1 MATLH
6 TVIYVTWA
14 AFWVSW
20 VIAAASAKPGSRRD
34 LRARGSTFAIL
45 AITFIVVRAVHPG
58 AGSLANVPVA
68 VLGTAL
74 FLGGLALAVWA
85 RVHLG
90 RNWGMPMTTKDEPEL
105 VTSGPYSRIRHPIY
119 SGILLA
125 VLGTALAASL
135 YALIPFGALT
145 VRFVYSARVEEQTMQ
160 REFPNAYASYRA
172 RTKMLIPFL
181 V

>member
-6 TVIYVTWA
+6 TVIYITWA
-14 AFWVSW
+14 VFWVSW
-20 VIAAASAKPGSRRD
+20 VIAAASAKPGTRRD

-58 AGSLANVPVA
+58 AGTLTNVPIA

-74 FLGGLALAVWA
+74 FLGGLSLAVWA

-160 REFPNAYASYRA
+160 REFPDAYANYRA